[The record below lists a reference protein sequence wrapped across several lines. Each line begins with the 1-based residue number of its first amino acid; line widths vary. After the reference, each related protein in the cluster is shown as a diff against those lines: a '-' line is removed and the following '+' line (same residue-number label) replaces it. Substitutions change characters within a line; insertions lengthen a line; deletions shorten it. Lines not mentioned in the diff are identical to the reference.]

1 MRLAESIHKTGETI
15 EGLLEH
21 LDARE
26 RTLRTVSLDELTVDP
41 ETATLNHGHES
52 WEMTKH
58 AAHQL
63 ASMLRVTP
71 AFVLRVPNDL
81 AAENLN
87 TFLANAAGHR
97 QIILEN
103 GVVAGFLKPGTIPVD
118 PRTVIARLEE
128 GTPDLPSS
136 LLRRWDLTPEG
147 AILRLSSPTISR
159 APKLNDVVEAG
170 VDLLIRENT
179 ELTIS
184 ARTVILRLI
193 CTNGA
198 IATETKEMRKIGLN
212 DSWKEP
218 EARIVSTFQMAGEM
232 MARALPT
239 DLALL
244 PKIELEVPEDP
255 MELVS
260 YLRSGLGAID
270 GAPIKSKKLVEAVAD
285 AMYSEDHT
293 MWGLYNAL
301 TRLGRDSM
309 DLTYKTLFERAGH
322 YLSLNPQVV
331 LEELEAAA
339 PSGLS

>member
-1 MRLAESIHKTGETI
+1 MRLAESIHKTGETL
-15 EGLLEH
+15 EGLIDH

-41 ETATLNHGHES
+41 ETATLNHGQES
-52 WEMTKH
+52 WEMTRH

-71 AFVLRVPNDL
+71 SFVLRVPNDL

-103 GVVAGFLKPGTIPVD
+103 GVVVGFLKPNTIPVD
-118 PRTVIARLEE
+118 PKTVATRLVE
-128 GTPDLPSS
+128 GTQSIPAS
-136 LLRRWDLTPEG
+136 LMRRWDLTPEG
-147 AILRLSSPTISR
+147 AVLRFSSPTLTCE
-159 APKLNDVVEAG
+159 PKLHDVVEAG
-170 VDLLIRENT
+170 VDLLVRENT
-179 ELTIS
+179 ELTLS
-184 ARTVILRLI
+184 ARTVVLRLV

-198 IATETKEMRKIGLN
+198 IATETRAIRKIGLS

-218 EARIVSTFQMAGEM
+218 EARIASTFQMAGEM
-232 MARALPT
+232 LAQALPT
-239 DLALL
+239 YLTRL
-244 PKIELEVPEDP
+244 PKIELEIPEDP